1 MKKMLQRIAQSCL
14 EFDVSDRT
22 VHCMQMS
29 RQELCKFTSSSQ
41 DLSIIYLRVVNSH
54 QFNQSDLD
62 TRSWYHGMAASK
74 ECLQAPLHTPSSPD
88 RSRLAPLVLDYT
100 RLSRP
105 KPKREP
111 VRRLDF
117 GPGVRFSKAPETIF
131 SPSVSKIGEL
141 CTSETSCMKGTSL
154 HIKNTCM

>member
-1 MKKMLQRIAQSCL
+1 
-14 EFDVSDRT
+14 
-22 VHCMQMS
+22 MQKS

-74 ECLQAPLHTPSSPD
+74 ECLQAPLHTPCSPD
-88 RSRLAPLVLDYT
+88 RSLLALLVLDYT

-105 KPKREP
+105 KPNREP
-111 VRRLDF
+111 VLRLCSVPLNKLIFLQDKGHHSSPPRRSYKRSSRSRSRSRS
-117 GPGVRFSKAPETIF
+117 PRSRSRSPRSRSRSRSPKRRSK
-131 SPSVSKIGEL
+131 
-141 CTSETSCMKGTSL
+141 
-154 HIKNTCM
+154 

>member
-22 VHCMQMS
+22 VHCMQKS
-29 RQELCKFTSSSQ
+29 WQELCKLTSSSQ

-74 ECLQAPLHTPSSPD
+74 ECLQAPLAHSLLTRPLSAHPT
-88 RSRLAPLVLDYT
+88 RPRLHSAI
-100 RLSRP
+100 S
-105 KPKREP
+105 
-111 VRRLDF
+111 
-117 GPGVRFSKAPETIF
+117 PETQPGACSQANLSEVGGGGSSGTVHEQKKIANHGISF
-131 SPSVSKIGEL
+131 S
-141 CTSETSCMKGTSL
+141 
-154 HIKNTCM
+154 

>member
-22 VHCMQMS
+22 VHCMQKS

-105 KPKREP
+105 KPNREP
-111 VRRLDF
+111 VRRLNSRQMTTNANLQHD
-117 GPGVRFSKAPETIF
+117 RRSA
-131 SPSVSKIGEL
+131 VSL
-141 CTSETSCMKGTSL
+141 T
-154 HIKNTCM
+154 

>member
-22 VHCMQMS
+22 VHCMQKS

-105 KPKREP
+105 KPNREP
-111 VRRLDF
+111 VRRLLSN
-117 GPGVRFSKAPETIF
+117 GPNLIQT
-131 SPSVSKIGEL
+131 
-141 CTSETSCMKGTSL
+141 L
-154 HIKNTCM
+154 HFQPGPKDVQLQEVKLYS